1 MVLFD
6 LYWKYH
12 NFERNEDCATVFLK
26 WTDFILPAIQISN
39 SNPQMFF
46 LTILTN
52 ICIKLCNLML
62 TGWSKK
68 RHLLYVRT
76 DNTYGT
82 SPIIVRRME
91 PKHFWISTISKH
103 LFVMCILIRDVSTGS
118 TGATEVAP
126 KFSDTLTLSPPGGG
140 GGQILPTIAEVAS
153 KFSLR
158 LRPCWLL
165 SIWIISILWWIF
177 KPVDKPIYAKIG
189 WELMILNE

>member
-1 MVLFD
+1 MCCIIGFFLFKKTWDFWVKEFSIRLKRIYRKSYLALPLEYDWSLSRKLNQKLLQFGLKSIHFKKTVAPISILSKLWYFCYD

-76 DNTYGT
+76 DITYGT
-82 SPIIVRRME
+82 SPIIDYILKNGAKR
-91 PKHFWISTISKH
+91 FLNFFTI
-103 LFVMCILIRDVSTGS
+103 
-118 TGATEVAP
+118 P
-126 KFSDTLTLSPPGGG
+126 
-140 GGQILPTIAEVAS
+140 
-153 KFSLR
+153 
-158 LRPCWLL
+158 
-165 SIWIISILWWIF
+165 IIFL
-177 KPVDKPIYAKIG
+177 
-189 WELMILNE
+189 